1 LKKKINWNELTPKE
15 MFEHSTNSDTQVT
28 TRLSDSAV
36 KVGLL
41 LLMPYVMWLSKYSDS
56 YVETIQNKVIHL
68 NFDGIMLTLHNLF
81 TSANLI
87 VHESGHGVCYL
98 LSCPEF
104 ITFANGTL
112 FQLALPLIVIF
123 YYKKRHN
130 TLGVGLGLMWLA
142 QNLIYVAWYMSYAQS
157 PNKYP
162 FFLGGSATHDFWY
175 MFSQLGVL
183 EYDWFIAGAV
193 RIFAV
198 MLLLG
203 SYFYLLFSAYF
214 TKNETDIKVYDE

>member
-1 LKKKINWNELTPKE
+1 
-15 MFEHSTNSDTQVT
+15 MFERSHNSSAQKR
-28 TRLSDSAV
+28 TRLSDTAV

-56 YVETIQNKVIHL
+56 YVETIQGKVVHL
-68 NFDGIMLTLHNLF
+68 NFDGIMLTIHNLF

-98 LSCPEF
+98 LSCPAF
-104 ITFANGTL
+104 ITFINGTL
-112 FQLALPLIVIF
+112 FQLALPTFAIL
-123 YYKKRHN
+123 YYKKRLN
-130 TLGVGLGLMWLA
+130 TLGVGLGFMWLA
-142 QNLIYVAWYMSYAQS
+142 QNLIYVSWYMSYAQT

-183 EYDWFIAGAV
+183 EYDWLIAGFVRVIAV
-193 RIFAV
+193 
-198 MLLLG
+198 LLLLS
-203 SYFYLLFSAYF
+203 SYFYLLYRAYF
-214 TKNETDIKVYDE
+214 INTKQIDKGKR

>member
-1 LKKKINWNELTPKE
+1 
-15 MFEHSTNSDTQVT
+15 MFEHSSNRVQVT
-28 TRLSDSAV
+28 ARLSDTAV

-56 YVETIQNKVIHL
+56 YVETIHGKSIHL

-104 ITFANGTL
+104 LTFANGTL
-112 FQLALPLIVIF
+112 FQLALPLIAIF
-123 YYKKRHN
+123 YYKKRQN
-130 TLGVGLGLMWLA
+130 TLGIGLGLMWFA
-142 QNLIYVAWYMSYAQS
+142 QNLIYVAWYMSYAQT

-175 MFSQLGVL
+175 MFSQLGLL
-183 EYDWFIAGAV
+183 EYDGFISGVVRVLAV
-193 RIFAV
+193 I
-198 MLLLG
+198 LLLG
-203 SYFYLLFSAYF
+203 SYFYLLLRAFLSSSRPM
-214 TKNETDIKVYDE
+214 KGRR